1 MFIKTQK
8 ELINLLKQGY
18 YQLWKY
24 PGGYELSGYP
34 LSGYPLRKVKTETVE
49 KLIKKDIIF
58 YNGKE
63 NSSMKRFGMKSLS
76 LRANHETQAQ
86 VKAKVG
92 HYL

>member
-24 PGGYELSGYP
+24 PGGYE